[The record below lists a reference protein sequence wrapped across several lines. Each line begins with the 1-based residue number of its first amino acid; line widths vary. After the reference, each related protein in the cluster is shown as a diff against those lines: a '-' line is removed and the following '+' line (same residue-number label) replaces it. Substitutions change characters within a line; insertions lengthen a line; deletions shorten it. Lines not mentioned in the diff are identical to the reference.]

1 MINFVLGVLFSAI
14 VWATAELAQ
23 IWWPGAVCVVILPA
37 IVIFARI
44 ERNNRA

>member
-1 MINFVLGVLFSAI
+1 LINFLLGVSFAAT
-14 VWATAELAQ
+14 VWAVAELAQ
-23 IWWPGAVCVVILPA
+23 IWWPGAVCVAILPA

>member
-1 MINFVLGVLFSAI
+1 MINFVLGVSFAAS
-14 VWATAELAQ
+14 VWAIAELAQ
-23 IWWPGAVCVVILPA
+23 IWWPGAVCAVIVLA